1 MSASRLFIVRWN
13 LLLLFLMFGLGVSA
27 QKTSK
32 GGSGKTYNVSLSVVD
47 DDNQP
52 LIFARC
58 ELQPLGTYAVTD
70 VNGKATFENV
80 MPGEWLLKI
89 SYVGMNAFEQKI
101 TVASDL
107 KIPVKM
113 YSSTLALDEV
123 EVVARKN
130 AAGESTSS
138 IISKQAINHL
148 QAFSLDD
155 IMQLVPGQLMKNTD
169 LTSQS
174 NLQIRGL
181 VNDNNNA
188 FGSSIVMDGMQVS
201 NNGAVNQGG
210 FSSTAFVGTDLR
222 TISSDDIESVEVIR
236 GVPSAEYGDL
246 TSGLTVI
253 NSRVGVTPWN
263 LRLKV
268 NPSSKNIS
276 ASKGFKIM
284 VPGTHRKGTLNFSFD
299 YAQAWGDPRMKM
311 KSFNRY
317 TGALNLGYDITH
329 KWHTTTKL
337 RYNMNHDWSGDDPD
351 ATIEGTNT
359 DVKNQNFSINHNG
372 KISVN
377 KLYARTVSYT
387 LGMTLNNSD
396 SRYEKIIPVQ
406 SGLQPILTATE
417 SGYYSVPWVNSS
429 YRASGGNIS
438 RPGNVVA
445 KISNQFYIKKG
456 KTNQNF
462 KMGVEY
468 HYDWNNARGYYNDDD
483 LHPLNPNNNGRPRAY
498 YDIPGL
504 HQFNAYVEDKFT
516 WNFAK
521 HRKLVFQP
529 GVRFT
534 TIQPFMEEA
543 ASSVSPRINSS
554 IDITR
559 WMDLRLAYGRNSK
572 TPSLDYLYPDKKY
585 NDRVAANYMP
595 QNNQAGQLLVYN
607 TYVYDVKR
615 TVGLKNANND
625 KYEVGMDFRLPG
637 KRKAS
642 VIAYYEKMGN
652 GFSNSAEYVT
662 YTSNYYSA
670 DKGLV
675 VTSGQPT
682 VIDYNNPER
691 TDTVMMTTG
700 KIGNL
705 AVSVNKGLEVD
716 FDLGEIEKLRTHVY
730 LTGAYSESQHWMK
743 GYSVESPRNMPTS
756 YKQYGTVPFKVVYQA
771 DEVKSVY
778 RRFNTNLRFV
788 THVPS
793 LKMVASLAGQVVW
806 YNYSHNI
813 NPGRVPVGLIDTDNT
828 FYEVTK
834 QMLADENFT
843 FRGVKLSDQI
853 TTGSD
858 DVPITNPVT
867 WLVSGRLT
875 KELGTFASLSFYVN
889 NMLFYEPYLSSSASS
904 TLVQRNTGSFSFGF
918 ELSFKM

>member
-1 MSASRLFIVRWN
+1 MRICRLFITRWN
-13 LLLLFLMFGLGVSA
+13 LLFLLVMYCFSLSA
-27 QKTSK
+27 QKVAR
-32 GGSGKTYNVSLSVVD
+32 GGGKKAYKIALSVVD

-70 VNGKATFENV
+70 VNGNATFENV

-89 SYVGMNAFEQKI
+89 SYVGMNEFEKKI
-101 TVASDL
+101 NVASDI
-107 KIPVKM
+107 KMPVKM

-138 IISKQAINHL
+138 IISNQAISHL

-188 FGSSIVMDGMQVS
+188 FGSSIVMDGMQLS

-210 FSSTAFVGTDLR
+210 FSSTSFVGTDLR
-222 TISSDDIESVEVIR
+222 TISSDDIESVEVVR

-253 NSRVGVTPWN
+253 HSRVGVTPWN
-263 LRLKV
+263 LKMKV
-268 NPSSKNIS
+268 NPSCKNVS

-284 VPGTHRKGTLNFSFD
+284 MPGTHRKGTLNFSFD
-299 YAQAWGDPRMKM
+299 YAQAWGDPRMKT

-317 TGALNLGYDITH
+317 TGSLNLGYDITN

-351 ATIEGTNT
+351 ATIEGSDT
-359 DVKNQNFSINHNG
+359 DVKNQNFSINHSG
-372 KISVN
+372 KFSIN
-377 KLYARTVSYT
+377 KMYARTISYT
-387 LGMTLNNSD
+387 LGMTLNNSE
-396 SRYEKIIPVQ
+396 SRYEKIVPVL

-417 SGYYSVPWVNSS
+417 TGYYSVPWATSS
-429 YRASGGNIS
+429 YKAAGGNIS
-438 RPGNVVA
+438 SPGNFIA
-445 KISNQFYIKKG
+445 KVTDQFYIKKG

-462 KMGVEY
+462 KGGIEY

-483 LHPLNPNNNGRPRAY
+483 RYPLSPNNNGRPRAY
-498 YDIPGL
+498 YDIPGM
-504 HQFNAYVEDKFT
+504 HQFNAFVEDKFT

-521 HRKLVFQP
+521 KRKLVIQP

-534 TIQPFMEEA
+534 MIQPFKDEMTY
-543 ASSVSPRINSS
+543 SVSPRINSS
-554 IDITR
+554 IDVTR

-585 NDRVAANYMP
+585 VDRVAANYMP
-595 QNNQAGQLLVYN
+595 QDNEAGKLLVYN

-615 TVGLKNANND
+615 TVGLQNATND
-625 KYEVGMDFRLPG
+625 KYEVGMDFQLPG
-637 KRKAS
+637 KRKVS
-642 VIAYYEKMGN
+642 VIGYYEKMGN
-652 GFSNSAEYVT
+652 GFSSDTEYIM

-670 DKGLV
+670 SKGLI
-675 VTSGQPT
+675 TAPGEAT
-682 VIDYNNPER
+682 KIDWNNPER
-691 TDTVMMTTG
+691 TDTLYISTG
-700 KIGNL
+700 KVGNL
-705 AVSVNKGLEVD
+705 AVSVNKGLEID

-730 LTGAYSESQHWMK
+730 LTGAYSESQHWNK
-743 GYSVESPRNMPTS
+743 GYSFETPTNIPTS
-756 YKQYGTVPFKVVYQA
+756 YKQYGTTPFKIVYPA
-771 DEVKSVY
+771 SATKTVY

-788 THVPS
+788 THIPA
-793 LKMVASLAGQVVW
+793 LKMVASLSGQVIW
-806 YNYSHNI
+806 YNYSHNV
-813 NPGRVPVGLIDTDNT
+813 NKGRVPVGWVDNDGSYYSITDA
-828 FYEVTK
+828 
-834 QMLADENFT
+834 MLADKDFT
-843 FRGVKLSDQI
+843 IKGVKLSDQI
-853 TTGSD
+853 TVGKEN
-858 DVPITNPVT
+858 VPITNPIT
-867 WLVSGRLT
+867 WLVAGRLT

-889 NMLFYEPYLSSSASS
+889 NMLYYEPYLSSSASS
-904 TLVQRNTGSFSFGF
+904 TLTQRNTGTFSFGF
-918 ELSFKM
+918 ELAFKL